1 MINVYG
7 KQATPVSND
16 FIRAYSSG
24 CLDNLSLCEYYLK
37 RQYKKNTYGNEFS
50 PCLHNNPFYFKHIE
64 LFRPIIN
71 PLFVSSKNN
80 ILAILLD
87 MNGADLNQ
95 VLAYKKYM
103 IIKDHEGRFDAGTII
118 NYLDVCRIREIGWN
132 TEVDTG
138 APAIQSLLSSI
149 DLYSLHDELINKKTH
164 CYETGKPVS
173 LKLEKRIR
181 VVEYFLHNYVYPERM
196 IMDTMI
202 IPNVEE
208 LINKDVGRV
217 RSDIRTLYCSIVC
230 RNERVKQLCA
240 MACPDVI
247 IHNET
252 RMLQELVDHLFKKC
266 YKLFGCDDTECQEVS
281 SNLCS
286 ENSIDA
292 NFNFSDQT
300 EQVYKIGMISLLFN
314 LTLTES
320 HLNSSEFDQFIST
333 LNSIEDEASWC
344 DVAWELSNED

>member
-1 MINVYG
+1 MITVYG
-7 KQATPVSND
+7 KQVKPVSND
-16 FIRAYSSG
+16 FIRTYSSG

-50 PCLHNNPFYFKHIE
+50 SCLHNNPFYFKHIE

-87 MNGADLNQ
+87 MDGAELNK
-95 VLAYKKYM
+95 VLAYKKYV
-103 IIKDHEGRFDAGTII
+103 IIVDHEGRFDTGTII

-149 DLYSLHDELINKKTH
+149 DLYSLRDELINKKTQ
-164 CYETGKPVS
+164 CYETGKTVP
-173 LKLEKRIR
+173 LKLEKRIK
-181 VVEYFLHNYVYPERM
+181 VVEYFLNNYVYPERM

-208 LINKDVGRV
+208 LVSKDVGRV
-217 RSDIRTLYCSIVC
+217 RSDVRTLYCSIVC
-230 RNERVKQLCA
+230 RNERVKKLCA

-247 IHNET
+247 IQNET

-266 YKLFGCDDTECQEVS
+266 YKLFGCDDTEGQEDASCQDF
-281 SNLCS
+281 
-286 ENSIDA
+286 ENVLAA

-300 EQVYKIGMISLLFN
+300 EQLYKIGMISLIFN
-314 LTLTES
+314 LTLTDS
-320 HLNSSEFDQFIST
+320 HLESSEFDQFISS
-333 LNSIEDEASWC
+333 LNSVDDDASWR
-344 DVAWELSNED
+344 DVAWELSNEE